1 MVTCLEHWR
10 IEFRFPPLWKFALES
25 PRSAARFSR
34 HFRSVVTD
42 GKVGKTWANQI
53 IYSKTK
59 AIAERFRLKSE
70 FSSSPPAVTLT
81 RPWGDC
87 WRIYQVYSTRF
98 LFWIDLAG
106 LTAEEGISW
115 ASCTTLFSN
124 GWFYFPDKRRQVSE
138 GAKMIKYIDR
148 QAEDFSSRHICVWK
162 HRCVVT

>member
-25 PRSAARFSR
+25 SRSAARFSR
-34 HFRSVVTD
+34 HFQSVVTD

-81 RPWGDC
+81 RPWGDF
-87 WRIYQVYSTRF
+87 WKIYQVSFLDRF
-98 LFWIDLAG
+98 GRVDSRRG
-106 LTAEEGISW
+106 
-115 ASCTTLFSN
+115 
-124 GWFYFPDKRRQVSE
+124 YFMGQLYDPV
-138 GAKMIKYIDR
+138 
-148 QAEDFSSRHICVWK
+148 
-162 HRCVVT
+162 